1 MIDFESTLKISL
13 RSLKVNK
20 MRSILTS
27 LGIIIGVSA
36 VIIMLS
42 IGEGA
47 KQRIN
52 KDIASMGSNLLMVMS
67 GSTTSSGVRMGS
79 GTQPTLTI
87 KDSEAM
93 LKHCPSVLEVAPTVS
108 QVQQL
113 VYSNQN
119 WSTTVNGITP
129 GYMPIRMWEVESGR
143 GITQDDLKNT
153 TKVALLGTTVTENLF
168 GDMDPLNKTVR
179 IGGMPFKVIGIL
191 KSKGQNG
198 MGQDQDDTVLIPITT
213 AQKKL
218 FGTDFPG
225 MVKHISVQAKDENS
239 LESAQEEITELLRER
254 HNLGKTKEDDF
265 TIRNFTQMLETAK
278 QASNTMAILLGSIA
292 SVSLL
297 VGGIGIM
304 NIMLVSVTERTKEIG
319 IRMAIGAT
327 AMDIRIQFLFEALLL
342 SLAGGALLPIFTGG
356 SRVANLRLKKAT
368 YERILQDYYK
378 TNLTAIQEVNDALVT
393 SKMDKTKMEQTLKQS
408 KLEKADYSYNEDKF
422 NQGTISKLDLLQFK
436 ENLLAIDQLVA
447 QQKVECMVDS
457 VGLYKA
463 TASKI

>member
-52 KDIASMGSNLLMVMS
+52 KDIASMGSNLLMVLS

-87 KDSEAM
+87 KDAQAM
-93 LKHCPSVLEVAPTVS
+93 LSHCPSVSEVAPTVS

-113 VYSNQN
+113 VYANQN

-129 GYMPIRMWEVESGR
+129 GFMPIRLWEIEDGR
-143 GITQDDLKNT
+143 AISADDIKNT
-153 TKVALLGTTVTENLF
+153 TKVAVLGTTVTENLF

-179 IGGMPFKVIGIL
+179 IGGMPFKIIGIL
-191 KSKGQNG
+191 KEKGQNG

-239 LESAQEEITELLRER
+239 LDSAQEEISELLRER
-254 HNLGKTKEDDF
+254 HNLGKNKEDDF
-265 TIRNFTQMLETAK
+265 SIRNFTQMLETAK
-278 QASNTMAILLGSIA
+278 QASNTMALLLGSIA

-327 AMDIRIQFLFEALLL
+327 AMDIRIQFLVEALLL
-342 SLAGGALLPIFTGG
+342 SLAGGFLGVIIGVLGSQLISVFSSMNVVISALPILISFGFSG
-356 SRVANLRLKKAT
+356 LVG
-368 YERILQDYYK
+368 IVFGYYP
-378 TNLTAIQEVNDALVT
+378 A
-393 SKMDKTKMEQTLKQS
+393 
-408 KLEKADYSYNEDKF
+408 
-422 NQGTISKLDLLQFK
+422 
-436 ENLLAIDQLVA
+436 
-447 QQKVECMVDS
+447 
-457 VGLYKA
+457 YKA
-463 TASKI
+463 SLLNPIEALRYE

>member
-1 MIDFESTLKISL
+1 MIDFESTFKISL

-20 MRSILTS
+20 MRSVLTS

-52 KDIASMGSNLLMVMS
+52 KEISSMGSNLLMVMS

-79 GTQPTLTI
+79 GTQPTLTL
-87 KDSEAM
+87 KDAEAI
-93 LKHCPSVLEVAPTVS
+93 LKYCPSVSEVAPTVS
-108 QVQQL
+108 EVSQL

-119 WSTTVNGITP
+119 WSTSVNGITP
-129 GYMPIRMWEVESGR
+129 GYMPIRLWEIEDGR
-143 GITQDDLKNT
+143 AISQDDIKNT
-153 TKVALLGTTVTENLF
+153 TKVAVLGSTVTTNLF
-168 GDMDPLNKTVR
+168 GDMDPINKTIR
-179 IGGMPFKVIGIL
+179 ISGMPFKVIGIL

-218 FGTDFPG
+218 FGTAFPG
-225 MVKHISVQAKDENS
+225 TVKHISVQAADAES
-239 LESAQEEITELLRER
+239 LSSAETEIKELLRER
-254 HNLGKTKEDDF
+254 HNLGKNKDDDF

-319 IRMAIGAT
+319 IRMAIGAK
-327 AMDIRIQFLFEALLL
+327 AMDIRVQFLVEALLL
-342 SLAGGALLPIFTGG
+342 SLAGGLLGVVIGILGAKLVEIFSDMTVVISTMPILISFGFSG
-356 SRVANLRLKKAT
+356 IVGILFGYYPAYKASLLNP
-368 YERILQDYYK
+368 I
-378 TNLTAIQEVNDALVT
+378 DALRY
-393 SKMDKTKMEQTLKQS
+393 E
-408 KLEKADYSYNEDKF
+408 
-422 NQGTISKLDLLQFK
+422 
-436 ENLLAIDQLVA
+436 
-447 QQKVECMVDS
+447 
-457 VGLYKA
+457 
-463 TASKI
+463 